1 MEAAIG
7 IKRYKWYTFWWSF
20 MIPPK
25 NHAFFVSQTF
35 TRHCNFR
42 TSLLLLI
49 ASGAL
54 TGSCCSRAES
64 SAAWALHHRHH
75 YHHLPTVRA
84 SASTFITYSSDI
96 HQFILC
102 CQRFV
107 KVSNLFAEIQVCPA
121 CACSGGGSVPSRISL
136 PNAAEQLQK
145 LKDMLQE
152 WTCWKHPSKQGCVAA
167 ETKPRCKVED
177 SPWPWESMMWHESI
191 LEYDDSIIND
201 HQPNNI

>member
-1 MEAAIG
+1 
-7 IKRYKWYTFWWSF
+7 

-49 ASGAL
+49 ASGVH

-96 HQFILC
+96 HHIFIRYSSIHFVLSTFRQSFQSVCRIPGLPCLC
-102 CQRFV
+102 LQWRRQRPQPHFTP
-107 KVSNLFAEIQVCPA
+107 QC
-121 CACSGGGSVPSRISL
+121 CR
-136 PNAAEQLQK
+136 AAASEAK
-145 LKDMLQE
+145 RHVAGMDMLKTSQQ
-152 WTCWKHPSKQGCVAA
+152 TGLCRCGNKA
-167 ETKPRCKVED
+167 EMQSRRQSLT
-177 SPWPWESMMWHESI
+177 MMKA
-191 LEYDDSIIND
+191 
-201 HQPNNI
+201 

>member
-1 MEAAIG
+1 
-7 IKRYKWYTFWWSF
+7 

-75 YHHLPTVRA
+75 YHHLPTERA

-152 WTCWKHPSKQGCVAA
+152 WTC
-167 ETKPRCKVED
+167 
-177 SPWPWESMMWHESI
+177 
-191 LEYDDSIIND
+191 
-201 HQPNNI
+201 